1 MRALAVLVAVLT
13 VAFALSPAFTAGFA
27 GFEKGQF
34 PVVLDHWPAQPA
46 GWAFSIWGAI
56 YLWLA
61 ASAGYGLLRRAEDAG
76 WHAARLPLAVSLG
89 VGVPWIAV
97 ANAAPVAAT
106 AMILVMAGFAIAAM
120 LRAPAQDAGW
130 LGWPV
135 GLYAGWL
142 TAASGVAVAV
152 VLSGHGILGA
162 IPAALVLLALV
173 LAVALVFGR
182 AGRCAVVAFA
192 LGIVLFSGSLNALAL
207 GAPRWTGIVTPFGG
221 VAFVIGWIALGL
233 ALRPRGD

>member
-173 LAVALVFGR
+173 LAVALAVQTARPGIPSYGVAVGWALTGIAVANLGAETR
-182 AGRCAVVAFA
+182 APYWPVA
-192 LGIVLFSGSLNALAL
+192 ALAL
-207 GAPRWTGIVTPFGG
+207 AGLA
-221 VAFVIGWIALGL
+221 AL
-233 ALRPRGD
+233 ALRLARR

>member
-130 LGWPV
+130 QGWPV

-173 LAVALVFGR
+173 LAVALAVQTARPGIPSYGVAVGWALTGIAVANLGAETR
-182 AGRCAVVAFA
+182 APYWPVA
-192 LGIVLFSGSLNALAL
+192 ALAL
-207 GAPRWTGIVTPFGG
+207 AGLA
-221 VAFVIGWIALGL
+221 AL
-233 ALRPRGD
+233 ALRLARR